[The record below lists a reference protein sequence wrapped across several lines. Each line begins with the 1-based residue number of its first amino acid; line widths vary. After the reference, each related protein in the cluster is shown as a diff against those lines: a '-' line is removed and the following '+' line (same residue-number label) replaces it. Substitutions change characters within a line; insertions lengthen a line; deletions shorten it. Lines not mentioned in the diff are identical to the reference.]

1 MKAPAASRP
10 RPSAGGRTRNT
21 RSRRKPARNSPVGIV
36 VTTLF
41 GLVGLGML
49 LLVLAPDLQA
59 RSQRLAMAA
68 SFAPYGWICWLVALI
83 IGLVSTRR
91 RLAVLPLALGL
102 AVHSFLLLPYLP
114 GAPSAVAG
122 QRATLGVLEL
132 NLRYGQADTAG
143 LAAEVDRRRPDVVV
157 LAEVTNSTLKALST
171 KAWQT
176 RLPYRIGTTDADADP
191 ATGFGGAGGTMIL
204 SRFAL
209 TDLGRA
215 QDTEFTNLAVRVAMP
230 EHPFVLVGAHPA
242 NPEHGLSRW
251 LQDGQSLAA
260 LASAHT
266 SEPLVVAGD
275 LNATAEHLTL
285 RELKARAGLTDTATG
300 RGWHPTFPAD
310 TWYPPL
316 IQIDHVLASS
326 EFTTTGLDTFSVP
339 GTDHRGLMVQLRV
352 S

>member
-1 MKAPAASRP
+1 MVSTVFAL
-10 RPSAGGRTRNT
+10 AGL
-21 RSRRKPARNSPVGIV
+21 A
-36 VTTLF
+36 L
-41 GLVGLGML
+41 L

-59 RSQRLAMAA
+59 RHQLLAMAT
-68 SFAPYGWICWLVALI
+68 SFAPYGWVCWLVAVLV
-83 IGLVSTRR
+83 GLASTRR
-91 RLAVLPLALGL
+91 RLVVLPLVVGL

-122 QRATLGVLEL
+122 QRATVGVLEL
-132 NLRYGQADTAG
+132 NLRFGLANTDK
-143 LAAEVDRRRPDVVV
+143 LAAEIDRRRPDVVV
-157 LAEVTNSTLKALST
+157 LAEVTDSTLKALNT
-171 KAWQT
+171 KAWRT
-176 RLPYRIGTTDADADP
+176 RMPYRLGTADADADP
-191 ATGFGGAGGTMIL
+191 ATGYGGAGGTMVL

-215 QDTEFTNLAVRVAMP
+215 QDTAFTNIAARVAMP
-230 EHPFVLVGAHPA
+230 EHPFVIVGAHPA

-251 LQDGQSLAA
+251 LQDGQSLAQ

-266 SEPLVVAGD
+266 GEPMVVAGD

-316 IQIDHVLASS
+316 IQIDHVLVSS
-326 EFTTTGLDTFSVP
+326 AFTPTGLDTFTVP
-339 GTDHRGLMVQLRV
+339 GADHRGLMVQLAV

>member
-1 MKAPAASRP
+1 VP
-10 RPSAGGRTRNT
+10 
-21 RSRRKPARNSPVGIV
+21 GIV
-36 VTTLF
+36 VTTAF
-41 GLVGLGML
+41 GLAGLAL
-49 LLVLAPDLQA
+49 LLVVLAPDLQG
-59 RSQRLAMAA
+59 RSQWLAEAA
-68 SFAPYGWICWLVALI
+68 SFAPYGWICWLVAVLV
-83 IGLVSTRR
+83 GLVSARR

-122 QRATLGVLEL
+122 QRATLGILTL
-132 NLRYGQADTAG
+132 NLRFGLADPER

-157 LAEVTNSTLKALST
+157 LTEVTDSTMKALST
-171 KAWQT
+171 KPWRA
-176 RLPYRIGTTDADADP
+176 RLPYRLGTTDTDADP
-191 ATGFGGAGGTMIL
+191 ATGSGGAGGTMIL

-215 QDTEFTNLAVRVAMP
+215 RDTAFTNLAARVAMP
-230 EHPFVLVGAHPA
+230 EHPFVLVGTHPA
-242 NPEHGLSRW
+242 SPEHGLSRW
-251 LQDGQSLAA
+251 LQDGQSIAA

-285 RELKARAGLTDTATG
+285 RELKARAGLTDTSTG
-300 RGWHPTFPAD
+300 RGWHATYPAD

-316 IQIDHVLASS
+316 IQIDHVLVSS
-326 EFTTTGLDTFSVP
+326 AFTTTGLDTFGVP
-339 GTDHRGLMVQLRV
+339 GTDHRGLMVQLAV